1 MPTER
6 EKMAAGE
13 WYSCMDAELDV
24 LRSRARRAVHQHN
37 TMPPDERGAMAPLL
51 GALFAASGEGHLLK
65 RRFIVLTASTST
77 LVKTS
82 ISIPAARSW
91 IPQRCR

>member
-13 WYSCMDAELDV
+13 WYSCMDAELDL

-37 TMPPDERGAMAPLL
+37 TMPPDE
-51 GALFAASGEGHLLK
+51 
-65 RRFIVLTASTST
+65 
-77 LVKTS
+77 
-82 ISIPAARSW
+82 
-91 IPQRCR
+91 